1 MLILLYIVLNTLF
14 MKLLLRNSLLIFSLL
29 LFVNSCSSDDE
40 PSETTSSIFLEK
52 YNNTIWEER
61 TEFYYKNVDDIK
73 FSNSEYFISFFDIN
87 SQASYCSGWK
97 KGENTFDGVKWEI
110 EIIRDNEFSLWFRYD
125 HYGFSEEIEYSIT
138 YQYNFD
144 DGILFDS
151 AGISYLP
158 SERNYSESFLDTGV
172 ITKSPGCMFY

>member
-1 MLILLYIVLNTLF
+1 MK
-14 MKLLLRNSLLIFSLL
+14 KLLLLL
-29 LFVNSCSSDDE
+29 LLVPMVSCSIDDE

-97 KGENTFDGVKWEI
+97 KGENTFDGVKSEI

-138 YQYNFD
+138 HQYNLD
-144 DGILFDS
+144 DGILFYS
-151 AGISYLP
+151 NSESLAGTYLP